1 MKHVNCK
8 KLLTLVMVLVLMA
21 AMALS
26 FTGCGSTETIETTAT
41 VETAAQDAEAVTFT
55 VTVTDLEGNEDTF
68 DITTT
73 QTILGDALLDQGLIS
88 GDEGEYGLYITAVN
102 GITADWDKDQT
113 YWAFY
118 IDGEYALTGVDST
131 EIDPNAAYSFVLT
144 KG

>member
-1 MKHVNCK
+1 MKHVNFK

-26 FTGCGSTETIETTAT
+26 FTGCGSKKTTT
-41 VETAAQDAEAVTFT
+41 VQTVAQDAEAVTFT
-55 VTVTDLEGNEDTF
+55 VTVTDLEGNEDSF
-68 DITTT
+68 DFTTT
-73 QTILGDALLDQGLIS
+73 QTILGDALLDEGFIT
-88 GDEGEYGLYITAVN
+88 GDEGEYGLFITAVN
-102 GITADWDKDQT
+102 GVAADWDKDQT

-131 EIDPNAAYSFVLT
+131 EIDPSVTYSFVLT

>member
-21 AMALS
+21 AMALT
-26 FTGCGSTETIETTAT
+26 FTGCGSKETNT
-41 VETAAQDAEAVTFT
+41 VQTVAQDAEAVTFT
-55 VTVTDLEGNEDTF
+55 VTVTDLEGNEDSF

-88 GDEGEYGLYITAVN
+88 GDEGEYGLYITTVN
-102 GITADWDKDQT
+102 GVSADWDKDQT

>member
-1 MKHVNCK
+1 MKHNNFK
-8 KLLTLVMVLVLMA
+8 KLLTLVMALVLMA

-26 FTGCGSTETIETTAT
+26 FTGCGSKETNT
-41 VETAAQDAEAVTFT
+41 VETVAQDAAVTTFT
-55 VTVTDLEGNEDTF
+55 VTVTDLEGNERSF

-73 QTILGDALLDQGLIS
+73 KTMLGDALLENGLIAGEE
-88 GDEGEYGLYITAVN
+88 GDYGLYITSVN

-131 EIDPNAAYSFVLT
+131 EIDPNVAYALVLT